1 MGSVGECANE
11 NVHDSAI
18 PERGSVPPMI
28 HLRLEARAEPSR
40 LAGWL
45 SPIVATFAVL
55 VIGFVLFSAMGK
67 DPWQALYVFFIE
79 PIDTLY
85 DAGELLLKASPIM
98 LCAVGLA
105 VGYRANV
112 WNIGA
117 EGQLIMGAIFG
128 GGVALASQGSDSP
141 MVLPAMLVAG
151 MTGGM
156 VWAAIPAFLRTRF
169 NANEILVSLMLVY
182 VASLILSLL
191 VHGAWRDPEGFNFP
205 QSRMFTDNEL
215 LPNLVAETRLNF
227 GLLIALAAVAAGWLF
242 MHRSLAGYQ
251 MRVAG
256 LAPAAANYAGISSSR
271 TVWMGMLIGG
281 ACAGLAGVGEVA
293 GPIGQLLPVI
303 SPGYGFAAIIV
314 AFVGRLHPVGIFF
327 ASLLMSLLYL
337 GGEAAQM
344 QLALPSSVT
353 GLFQGTLLLFL
364 LAADVF
370 IRFRLRVVRTMA
382 PAGKAA

>member
-1 MGSVGECANE
+1 VR
-11 NVHDSAI
+11 I
-18 PERGSVPPMI
+18 
-28 HLRLEARAEPSR
+28 RLEPRPEPSR
-40 LAGWL
+40 LAGWI
-45 SPIVATFAVL
+45 SPLLAVL
-55 VIGFVLFSAMGK
+55 ATLVVGFALFSALGK
-67 DPWQALYVFFIE
+67 NPWEAFHVFFIKPVE
-79 PIDTLY
+79 TLY
-85 DAGELLLKASPIM
+85 GVSELLLKAGPLM

-117 EGQLIMGAIFG
+117 EGQLIMGAICG
-128 GGVALASQGSDSP
+128 GGVALAFQEVETRW
-141 MVLPAMLVAG
+141 VLPVMLVAG
-151 MTGGM
+151 MLGGM
-156 VWAAIPAFLRTRF
+156 AWAAIPAFLRTRF

-182 VASLILSLL
+182 VASLVLSLL

-205 QSRMFTDNEL
+205 QSKMFAEHAL
-215 LPNLVAETRLNF
+215 LPILLPETRLHVGF
-227 GLLIALAAVAAGWLF
+227 LMALLAVGAGWLF
-242 MHRSLAGYQ
+242 MRKSLPGFQ

-256 LAPAAANYAGISSSR
+256 LAPAAANYAGISGRR
-271 TVWMGMLIGG
+271 TVWMGLLIGG

-293 GPIGQLLPVI
+293 GPIGQLLPVV

-314 AFVGRLHPVGIFF
+314 AFVGRLHPVGILF

-344 QLALPSSVT
+344 KLALPSSVT

-370 IRFRLRVVRTMA
+370 IHYRLRIVRE
-382 PAGKAA
+382 PVSRVDAGKASVLRDA

>member
-1 MGSVGECANE
+1 MT
-11 NVHDSAI
+11 
-18 PERGSVPPMI
+18 R
-28 HLRLEARAEPSR
+28 LRLEARPEPSR

-45 SPIVATFAVL
+45 SPIVATAAVL
-55 VIGFVLFSAMGK
+55 AIGFVLFSAMGK

-79 PIDTLY
+79 PVDTLY
-85 DAGELLLKASPIM
+85 DVGELLLKASPIM

-128 GGVALASQGSDSP
+128 GGVALAFHGSESP
-141 MVLPAMLVAG
+141 LVLPLMLLAG
-151 MTGGM
+151 MAGGM
-156 VWAAIPAFLRTRF
+156 LWAAIPAFLRTRY

-182 VASLILSLL
+182 VASLVLSLL
-191 VHGAWRDPEGFNFP
+191 VHDAWRDPEGFNFP
-205 QSRMFTDNEL
+205 QSKMFSDSAL
-215 LPNLVAETRLNF
+215 LPNLLAETRLNI
-227 GLLIALAAVAAGWLF
+227 GLLLALAAVAAGWLF
-242 MHRSLAGYQ
+242 LRKSLAGFQ

-271 TVWMGMLIGG
+271 TVWLGMLIGG
-281 ACAGLAGVGEVA
+281 ACAGIAGVGEVA
-293 GPIGQLLPVI
+293 GPIGQLLPVV

-314 AFVGRLHPVGIFF
+314 AFVGRLHPVGIVF

-344 QLALPSSVT
+344 KLALPSSVT

-364 LAADVF
+364 LASDVF
-370 IRFRLRVVRTMA
+370 IHYRLRVVRTAA
-382 PAGKAA
+382 PAAKTA

>member
-1 MGSVGECANE
+1 M
-11 NVHDSAI
+11 
-18 PERGSVPPMI
+18 R
-28 HLRLEARAEPSR
+28 LRLEARPEPSR

-45 SPIVATFAVL
+45 SPIVATAAVL

-79 PIDTLY
+79 PIDTVY
-85 DAGELLLKASPIM
+85 DIGELLLKASPIM
-98 LCAVGLA
+98 LVAIGLS

-128 GGVALASQGSDSP
+128 GGVALAFHDVDSKL
-141 MVLPAMLVAG
+141 VLPAMLVAG
-151 MTGGM
+151 MAGGM
-156 VWAAIPAFLRTRF
+156 LWAAIPAFLRTRY

-182 VASLILSLL
+182 VASFVLSLL
-191 VHGAWRDPEGFNFP
+191 VHDAWRDPEGFNFP
-205 QSRMFTDNEL
+205 QSKMFTDAAL
-215 LPNLVAETRLNF
+215 LPNLLPETRLNV
-227 GLLIALAAVAAGWLF
+227 GLFLALAAVALGWLF
-242 MHRSLAGYQ
+242 MRKSLVGYQ

-271 TVWMGMLIGG
+271 NVWLGMLIGG

-293 GPIGQLLPVI
+293 GPIGQLLPII

-314 AFVGRLHPVGIFF
+314 AFVGRLHPIGIFF

-344 QLALPSSVT
+344 RMALPSSVT
-353 GLFQGTLLLFL
+353 GLFQGTLLFFL

-370 IRFRLRVVRTMA
+370 IHYRLRIVRTA
-382 PAGKAA
+382 PAIAKAA